1 MTSFSLIAKEF
12 IMFDYYDTVPGVYR
26 DYQDY
31 FGELEREDNE
41 WDSGQSH
48 EWESHSSHFNW
59 EVVVLRLI
67 AQLEVAQDVQQ
78 IEAVMSKYDQIV
90 IDIAW
95 KRLSK
100 DQKLTPSPLL

>member
-1 MTSFSLIAKEF
+1 MS
-12 IMFDYYDTVPGVYR
+12 DYYDTVPGVYR

-31 FGELEREDNE
+31 FGKLEREDNQ

-59 EVVVLRLI
+59 EAVVLRLI
-67 AQLEVAQDVQQ
+67 AQLEVAQDVKQ

-90 IDIAW
+90 IGIAW

-100 DQKLTPSPLL
+100 DQKVKLNALLNYKQTQ